1 MSQQDVP
8 ALQHTYPDIQF
19 VCCLLV
25 TVVDILPAASFLG
38 GLMRMSA
45 SMCLVLMEMTGAPN
59 TLPFLMMVLII
70 SKGVGDRFNYRCAVR
85 KQVITRPPL

>member
-1 MSQQDVP
+1 M
-8 ALQHTYPDIQF
+8 
-19 VCCLLV
+19 C
-25 TVVDILPAASFLG
+25 AASFLG

-70 SKGVGDRFNYRCAVR
+70 SKGVGDRFNYRYAGLERLAHAQC
-85 KQVITRPPL
+85 TM

>member
-1 MSQQDVP
+1 MC
-8 ALQHTYPDIQF
+8 HTW
-19 VCCLLV
+19 LLAYFHA
-25 TVVDILPAASFLG
+25 PAASFLG

-70 SKGVGDRFNYRCAVR
+70 SKGVGDRFNYRWAVR
-85 KQVITRPPL
+85 KQQCTIHLLLLHA